1 MKIGVVYP
9 QTEVQ
14 PDPGWTRAF
23 AERIES
29 LGYDHVLAY
38 EHVLGV
44 DPKNPE
50 AVRGPYGIEDTF
62 LSPLPLFS
70 FMAGVTQKLEFVTG
84 ILVLPQRDAVLV
96 AKQAATLDVLSGGRL
111 RLGVGVG
118 WNAAEY
124 DALGA
129 DFHNRG
135 ARIEEQVRLLRE
147 LWTKPV
153 VEFEGKWHRLA
164 HVGIRPLPVQR
175 PIPIW
180 FGGYA
185 EVVLKRTAR
194 LGDGWLPGFSEVE
207 EAKPILER
215 LESYVEAQGRRWDD
229 IGIEVRISYG
239 DGDLDEL
246 GSKVEAWSRLGISH
260 LSINTMRSGLK
271 NHEEHLQA
279 LERFA
284 ELLTD

>member
-14 PDPGWTRAF
+14 HDPLWIRAF

-44 DPKNPE
+44 DPKNPA
-50 AVRGPYGIEDTF
+50 AVQGPYGIEDAF
-62 LSPLPLFS
+62 LSPLLLFS
-70 FMAGVTQKLEFVTG
+70 FMAGVTQRLEYVTG

-118 WNAAEY
+118 WNAAEFE
-124 DALGA
+124 ALGA

-147 LWTKPV
+147 LWTKPAV
-153 VEFEGKWHRLA
+153 DFQGSWNRLA
-164 HVGIRPLPVQR
+164 NVGIRPRPVQR

-185 EVVLKRTAR
+185 EVVLKRVAR
-194 LGDGWLPGFSEVE
+194 LGDGWLPGFSDVE
-207 EAKPILER
+207 EALPILDR
-215 LESYVEAQGRRWDD
+215 LKSYVEAQGRRWEE
-229 IGIEVRISYG
+229 IGIEVRIRYG

-271 NHEEHLQA
+271 TGEEHLNA

-284 ELLTD
+284 ELLPG